1 MALERVRFL
10 HTSDWHL
17 ETPLGGICD
26 VPAELRD
33 DFINAPYRS
42 AERVIE
48 EAIDEAVD
56 FVLLSGNLLPTQTAS
71 PYTLEFVLQQFE
83 RLHEQGIAI
92 YWAGGDLDDPD
103 LWPTQ
108 LALPSNVHTFPV
120 RTVESYQVLRDEEPI
135 AEILG
140 QSKSG
145 RTKLAMSTLAGDNE
159 QLARVVVANG
169 EFTAKQL
176 EVQGVDYWALGGHA
190 EYGRVG
196 KRPLTAFYA
205 GSPQGRTPA
214 ELGRHTCNLVE
225 LKFGEVDVRRIDTAA
240 ICWQHERLHL
250 SSSDALNALETEVRE
265 RLQRKTSSVEA
276 ALVLLTWEIV
286 GDQAGL
292 LTLSK
297 AERQRL
303 MNSWSV
309 EQGEDRQRT
318 VDIRVAPGQVPE
330 EFWEEDSILGD
341 FLRVVRDLQ
350 QHENSKEQL
359 ESYLPKGPVRDEI
372 LAEIQ
377 MTDADDRLRLW
388 QGVADLG
395 VGLLRGEAS
404 LQSVSPVESIG

>member
-10 HTSDWHL
+10 HTSDWRL
-17 ETPLGGICD
+17 ETPLGGICE
-26 VPAELRD
+26 VPADLRD

-42 AERVIE
+42 AERVVE
-48 EAIDEAVD
+48 QAIGEAVD
-56 FVLLSGNLLPTQTAS
+56 FVLLSGNILPTETAS

-83 RLHEQGIAI
+83 RLHEQGIPV

-120 RTVESYQVLRDEEPI
+120 RAVESYQVLRDEEPI

-140 QSKSG
+140 QSKSD
-145 RTKLAMSTLAGDNE
+145 RKKLAMSSLAGDNE
-159 QLARVVVANG
+159 RLARIVVTNG
-169 EFTAKQL
+169 DFNASQL
-176 EVQGVDYWALGGHA
+176 DVQGVDYWALGGQT
-190 EYGRVG
+190 EYSQVG

-205 GSPQGRTPA
+205 GSPQGRLPA
-214 ELGRHTCNLVE
+214 EHGRHTCNLVE
-225 LKFGEVDVRRIDTAA
+225 LKFGEVDVHRVDTAA
-240 ICWQHERLHL
+240 IRWQHERLHL
-250 SSSDALNALETEVRE
+250 SNSDALSALEREVRE
-265 RLQRKTSSVEA
+265 RLQQKTSSVEA
-276 ALVLLTWEIV
+276 ALVLLTWEIAC
-286 GDQAGL
+286 DQAGT

-303 MNSWSV
+303 MSSWSLS
-309 EQGEDRQRT
+309 QGEDRQRT

-330 EFWEEDSILGD
+330 AFWEEDSILGD

-350 QHENSKEQL
+350 QHENPREQL
-359 ESYLPKGPVRDEI
+359 ESYLPKGPVREEV

-377 MTDADDRLRLW
+377 LTEADDRQRLW
-388 QGVADLG
+388 LGVAELG
-395 VGLLRGEAS
+395 VGLLQGESS